1 MITSN
6 LNLVSSN
13 CNNKSQNKNY
23 FQIIVILLFL
33 AVSPTSYSQGIPP
46 PLGADT
52 NIDEHN
58 ALITIP
64 EVALLDLEATNGTT
78 VSLNPSAPTEA
89 GLALSFPVTNSS
101 IWLNYSSIIGS
112 TTEPSRNVSV
122 QITSGTVP
130 AGTSLKIAVAADS
143 GNGDGLMGT
152 PSTPIALSNA
162 AQNVIT
168 GIGSSYTGNGVN
180 KGHNLQYTLDL
191 LPSAGAYG
199 LLDFDFNETLVI
211 TYTLTDY

>member
-1 MITSN
+1 MFTFK
-6 LNLVSSN
+6 LNLVN
-13 CNNKSQNKNY
+13 PIKNQNKNY
-23 FQIIVILLFL
+23 IRLFLLLLFF
-33 AVSPTSYSQGIPP
+33 ATYFTSYSQSIPP

-52 NIDEHN
+52 NYSEHS
-58 ALITIP
+58 AIITIP

-78 VSLNPSAPTEA
+78 VSLNPSVPTEA
-89 GLALSFPVTNSS
+89 GLALSFPVTDTSL
-101 IWLNYSSIIGS
+101 WLNYSSIKGS
-112 TTEPSRNVSV
+112 NTDSSRNVTA

-130 AGTSLKIAVAADS
+130 AGTSLKIVVSTDS
-143 GNGDGLMGT
+143 GNGDGLMGA
-152 PSTPIALSNA
+152 PSAPIALTNV

-168 GIGSSYTGNGVN
+168 GIGSAYTGNGIN

>member
-1 MITSN
+1 MFTIK
-6 LNLVSSN
+6 LNLLNSN
-13 CNNKSQNKNY
+13 KYENRSY
-23 FQIIVILLFL
+23 FQLFLLPLFL
-33 AVSPTSYSQGIPP
+33 ATSFTGYCQDIPP
-46 PLGADT
+46 PLGADI
-52 NIDEHN
+52 NFDEHN
-58 ALITIP
+58 AMITIP

-78 VSLNPSAPTEA
+78 VALNPSVPTEA
-89 GLALSFPVTNSS
+89 GLALSFPVTDAS

-112 TTEPSRNVSV
+112 NTESSRNVTA
-122 QITSGTVP
+122 QITSGVVP
-130 AGTSLKIAVAADS
+130 AGTSLKIAVASDS
-143 GNGDGLMGT
+143 GNGDGLTGA
-152 PSTPIALSNA
+152 PSAPIVLTNV

-168 GIGSSYTGNGVN
+168 GIGSAYTGNGVN

>member
-1 MITSN
+1 MITSIIN
-6 LNLVSSN
+6 LAIYSSN
-13 CNNKSQNKNY
+13 QKMKYVQLN
-23 FQIIVILLFL
+23 VLLLFL
-33 AVSPTSYSQGIPP
+33 IGTFTSYSQAIPP

-52 NIDEHN
+52 NFDEHS
-58 ALITIP
+58 AMITIP
-64 EVALLDLEATNGTT
+64 EVALLDLEATNGTN
-78 VSLNPSAPTEA
+78 VALNPSVPTEA
-89 GLALSFPVTNSS
+89 GLALSFPVTDAS
-101 IWLNYSSIIGS
+101 IWLNYSSIVGS
-112 TTEPSRNVSV
+112 NTETTRNVTA
-122 QITSGTVP
+122 QITSGVVP
-130 AGTSLKIAVAADS
+130 AGTSLKIAVATYS

-152 PSTPIALSNA
+152 PTPPIALSNE

-211 TYTLTDY
+211 TYTLTDL

>member
-6 LNLVSSN
+6 LNLVRHN
-13 CNNKSQNKNY
+13 CNNKSPYRNY
-23 FQIIVILLFL
+23 FQISLLLLFF
-33 AVSPTSYSQGIPP
+33 AGSFASYSQGIPP
-46 PLGADT
+46 PTGADS

-64 EVALLDLEATNGTT
+64 EVALIDLEATNGTT
-78 VSLNPSAPTEA
+78 VSLNPTAPTDA
-89 GLALSFPVTNSS
+89 GLALSFPVTNAS

-112 TTEPSRNVSV
+112 STEASRNVTA

-130 AGTSLKIAVAADS
+130 AGTSLKIAVATDS

-152 PSTPIALSNA
+152 PSAPIPLTNV
-162 AQNVIT
+162 AQNIIT